1 MVVRRLRSI
10 AWSLALLAA
19 ACGPSRPVAAPARGM
34 TAARDDAEEPPVDS
48 RPRGEQKAP
57 PAGHPA
63 PTEEEST
70 EDDDDAEG
78 PVDDAFDL
86 EPSPDATITPPH
98 PLAGV
103 SDAELEQR
111 LVTKPAS
118 LGSMSIGKP
127 SAGLLFN
134 AAPMPPGDGWT
145 VVVPGQS
152 FGTEETIGYLE
163 AAIHAVDAQFP
174 DSQKLSIGDIS
185 ARSGGYLSPHLS
197 HQSGR
202 DADVGY
208 YYLDGGAWYRR
219 ATAQNLDTA
228 RTWAFVRALVTR
240 TDVEMLLIDHSIQ
253 PLLRAEAERVG
264 EDSEWLEGL
273 FKGKGALPPIIRHAP
288 GHATHLHVRFF
299 SPIAQETGRRA
310 YAALLRHQMIR
321 VGPAFAIH
329 VARKGDTL
337 AELAKRYGTTVRA
350 IRHANGLKSNVIQA
364 KKSYRIPE
372 KGKAPPSLAR
382 GPITIPPRRLPPT
395 PASGRS
401 ASQ

>member
-1 MVVRRLRSI
+1 MAVWTMR
-10 AWSLALLAA
+10 SLAVGLAVLAA
-19 ACGPSRPVAAPARGM
+19 GCGPSRPVAAPAATSKVAEDEGDEAPA
-34 TAARDDAEEPPVDS
+34 AARADVTQKTATAESTTPGDEEPS
-48 RPRGEQKAP
+48 
-57 PAGHPA
+57 
-63 PTEEEST
+63 
-70 EDDDDAEG
+70 DDDSEG

-86 EPSPDATITPPH
+86 EPSPDATITLPH

-103 SDAELEQR
+103 SDADIEQK

-145 VVVPGQS
+145 VVAPGQS
-152 FGTEETIGYLE
+152 FGTEETINYLE
-163 AAIHAVDAQFP
+163 TAIRAVHAQFP

-185 ARSGGYLSPHLS
+185 ARNGGYLSPHLS

-202 DADVGY
+202 DVDVGY
-208 YYLDGGAWYRR
+208 YYLDGGSWYRR

-228 RTWAFVRALVTR
+228 RTWALVRALITH

-264 EDSEWLEGL
+264 EDAEWLDGV
-273 FKGKGALPPIIRHAP
+273 FKGKGTLPPIVRHAP

-310 YAALLRHQMIR
+310 YSALLRHQMIR

-329 VARKGDTL
+329 KAKKGDTL
-337 AELAKRYGTTVRA
+337 ASLAKRYGTTVRA
-350 IRHANGLKSNVIQA
+350 IRQANGLKSNVIQA

-382 GPITIPPRRLPPT
+382 GPITIPPRRLPPA